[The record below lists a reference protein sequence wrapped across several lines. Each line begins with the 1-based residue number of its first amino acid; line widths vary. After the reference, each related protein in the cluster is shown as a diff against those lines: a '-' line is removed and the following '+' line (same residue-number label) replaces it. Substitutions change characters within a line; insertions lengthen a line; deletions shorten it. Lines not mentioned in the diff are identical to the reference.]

1 MWDAAFSREKERP
14 SHGGLVTENDPEP
27 QISDLAH
34 RIEDAD
40 RPSAPIE
47 KRLRLQWNVP
57 YGTTPHIPLWFA
69 LGFLAL
75 IVFIFVAGYF
85 GL

>member
-1 MWDAAFSREKERP
+1 
-14 SHGGLVTENDPEP
+14 VTNNEPELE
-27 QISDLAH
+27 IADLAR

-57 YGTTPHIPLWFA
+57 YGTTPYIPLWFA
-69 LGFLAL
+69 LAFLAF
-75 IVFIFVAGYF
+75 IVALVVAGIL
-85 GL
+85 GVL